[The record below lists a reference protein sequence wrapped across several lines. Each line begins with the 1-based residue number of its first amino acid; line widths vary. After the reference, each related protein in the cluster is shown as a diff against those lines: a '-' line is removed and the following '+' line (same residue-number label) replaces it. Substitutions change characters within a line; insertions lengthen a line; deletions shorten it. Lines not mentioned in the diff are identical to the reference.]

1 MISLGRWP
9 GDPGR
14 KPKSLTKNNEYLN
27 DKNNNSFIAGPADD
41 AVPVSTHALVQYG
54 QHMDITATA
63 WNLVPPNPV
72 STFGAHL
79 FGLPAGHYDEPL
91 PQSENSR
98 LSFNKICSTRS
109 SACSSVSVVA

>member
-1 MISLGRWP
+1 MGLDMLSHVYYLARTFAYYMHRAKMISLGRWP

-72 STFGAHL
+72 
-79 FGLPAGHYDEPL
+79 
-91 PQSENSR
+91 
-98 LSFNKICSTRS
+98 
-109 SACSSVSVVA
+109 